1 MPFQISE
8 TEFSVT
14 LAVLWG
20 TVTFDPF
27 IFGLGLLQQ
36 TNRAIVGEYFWLTE
50 MGLVLY
56 TIRNKVHLNFLCQS
70 VSSVNWQECRVMG
83 VTLDRHNSCSIYF
96 QP

>member
-1 MPFQISE
+1 MFQISE

-50 MGLVLY
+50 MGLLPCEV
-56 TIRNKVHLNFLCQS
+56 VQ
-70 VSSVNWQECRVMG
+70 
-83 VTLDRHNSCSIYF
+83 
-96 QP
+96 